1 MEIIR
6 LSIIILLFTIEMGN
20 KIQSLAAIAGIFGL
34 LVAVLAL
41 MRDTFDY
48 KVSWIPVQS
57 NTPTPISQ
65 DNGISKTGIAIVFDP
80 PSNVRKSPN
89 EEILCSVQEK
99 KTINVY
105 GSTGSWYWTDIC
117 GTMGVIDSSQVTF
130 RPK

>member
-1 MEIIR
+1 MDLVHLFR
-6 LSIIILLFTIEMGN
+6 VSLLFATKMGN
-20 KIQSLAAIAGIFGL
+20 KIQTLAAIAGIFGL

-48 KVSWIPVQS
+48 KVPWIPVQS

-65 DNGISKTGIAIVFDP
+65 DSGISKTGVAIVFDP

-89 EEILCSVQEK
+89 EEILCSVRER
-99 KTINVY
+99 KTISIY

-130 RPK
+130 QPK